1 MRKKSSEGESVEE
14 KNNNFVPQQSYQR
27 PPLFNNNLMVLLL
40 IGISFFAGYLY
51 FKVQTLEKNG
61 ANAVAAQP
69 GDANQPP
76 PQPTQNLEAMPKVTD
91 KDHIRG
97 SKDADVVLVEYSDL
111 ECPFCK
117 NFHGTMQQ
125 VMKEYGDT
133 VAWVYRNYP
142 LGFHQNA
149 QKEAEAAECAAQLGG
164 NDAFWK
170 YTDTIFERTTSNGTG
185 FALDALVP
193 LAEEL
198 GLNGSQFKECLDSGK
213 YAQHVKDDMAGGTKT
228 GISGTPGTVIVAKNG
243 KKDFVGG
250 AYPFDAVKAQIDALL
265 K

>member
-1 MRKKSSEGESVEE
+1 MRKKQSEPAEE
-14 KNNNFVPQQSYQR
+14 IHNNSAPPQQYNQR
-27 PPLFNNNLMVLLL
+27 PPFFNNNLMVLLL

-51 FKVQTLEKNG
+51 FKVKTLEKG
-61 ANAVAAQP
+61 ATNVAAAPAGNGNPQ
-69 GDANQPP
+69 QPP
-76 PQPTQNLEAMPKVTD
+76 EPKQNLEAMPKVTD

-97 SKDADVVLVEYSDL
+97 SKDAEIVLVEYSDL

-117 NFHGTMQQ
+117 QFQGTMKQ
-125 VMKEYGDT
+125 VKEEYGDK
-133 VAWVYRNYP
+133 VAWVYRHFP

-149 QKEAEAAECAAQLGG
+149 QKEDEAAECAAELGG
-164 NDAFWK
+164 NEAFWK

-243 KKDFVGG
+243 KKDFIGG
-250 AYPFDAVKAQIDALL
+250 AYPFDAVKSQIDALL